1 MGGRRPPAMC
11 DASRWEL
18 QHRPAAH
25 ARRLFGTATAVVTQ
39 TVPHHRTS
47 CCESRYRTGSTSIAA
62 GSTSPPPP
70 HRLIAL
76 VAVVPPPPLEPA
88 IPWRDPVPT
97 FRHRP
102 RAIDVPPLRRHSR
115 HVRIDR
121 AGSPRARFRIRD
133 GRRPV
138 APPATVQAYSGHTK
152 TDLARSATCGP
163 TSSAASRSSCITRSP
178 PTRTTWTSGR

>member
-11 DASRWEL
+11 DASRWEI

-39 TVPHHRTS
+39 TSAPSQDVMLRISLPHWEHLDRRWFNLPAASSSPDSPSSRS
-47 CCESRYRTGSTSIAA
+47 CRRRRWSRRFRGATRFRRSATDS
-62 GSTSPPPP
+62 
-70 HRLIAL
+70 
-76 VAVVPPPPLEPA
+76 
-88 IPWRDPVPT
+88 
-97 FRHRP
+97 RHR
-102 RAIDVPPLRRHSR
+102 RAAPASAPR

-163 TSSAASRSSCITRSP
+163 TSSAASRHHVSRSP
-178 PTRTTWTSGR
+178 TNPDNVDE